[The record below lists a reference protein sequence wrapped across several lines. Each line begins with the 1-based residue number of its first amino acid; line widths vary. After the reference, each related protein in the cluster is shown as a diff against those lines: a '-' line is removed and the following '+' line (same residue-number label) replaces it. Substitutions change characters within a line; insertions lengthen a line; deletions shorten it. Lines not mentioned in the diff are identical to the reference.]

1 MTSLMTSLYRLF
13 KRRKLHIMT
22 SKFKDSDFIDPNQR
36 LTEISDDALLYIVNN
51 TTSNTIIPVTGGTI
65 TLHAVGKP
73 GSIQLV
79 SKRDLMSA
87 GVVALWNTDRIKVST
102 SANVGKNAISEIEMT
117 DLKDKEKHSKIRN
130 IVENDTDDGVGGVDV
145 SYKAKD
151 YTKDMDMEKPDVL
164 SGATTV
170 KTDTVKTDEGSVVET
185 ASAPARKTRGRK
197 PKAN

>member
-1 MTSLMTSLYRLF
+1 
-13 KRRKLHIMT
+13 MT

-65 TLHAVGKP
+65 TLYAVGKP

-117 DLKDKEKHSKIRN
+117 DLKEKEKHSKIRN
-130 IVENDTDDGVGGVDV
+130 IVENDTNDGVGGVDV
-145 SYKAKD
+145 SYKVKD
-151 YTKDMDMEKPDVL
+151 YMKDMDMEKPDVL
-164 SGATTV
+164 SGAT
-170 KTDTVKTDEGSVVET
+170 TVKTDEGSVVET

>member
-22 SKFKDSDFIDPNQR
+22 SKFKDSDFIDPDQR

-170 KTDTVKTDEGSVVET
+170 KTDEGSVVET
-185 ASAPARKTRGRK
+185 ASAPVRKTRGRK